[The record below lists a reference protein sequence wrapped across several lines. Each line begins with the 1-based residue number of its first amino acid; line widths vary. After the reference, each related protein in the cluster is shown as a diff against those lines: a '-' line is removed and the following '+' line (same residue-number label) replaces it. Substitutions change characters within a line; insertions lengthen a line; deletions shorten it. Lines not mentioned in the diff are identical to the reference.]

1 MTRESIGVSAGLQQY
16 IVDHGTTPPDDLLNE
31 LVTETRSV
39 LPDRAGMQIGPDQ
52 ATLTTFLVRLIGAK
66 NAVEVGTFT
75 GMSSLS
81 IARGLPDDGKLICFD
96 ISEEFTSIARRYWER
111 DGQAH
116 KIELRIGDARN
127 GLSELPQDAALDFAF
142 IDADKPGYLEYWEQ
156 LVPRMRPGG
165 LIAVDNVLW
174 SGRVTDESDTSSGTE
189 AIRAFNDHAAADKRV
204 EVVIVPIGDGLT
216 LARRV

>member
-1 MTRESIGVSAGLQQY
+1 MTRDSIAVSTGLQQY
-16 IVDHGTTPPDDLLNE
+16 IVDHGTPPDALLNE
-31 LVTETRSV
+31 LVAETQSV

-52 ATLTTFLVRLIGAK
+52 AALTTFLVRLIGAK

-111 DGQAH
+111 DGQTD
-116 KIELRIGDARN
+116 KIELRIGDART
-127 GLSELPQDAALDFAF
+127 GLSELPEDARLDFAF

-174 SGRVTDESDTSSGTE
+174 GGRVTDGSDTSPNTE
-189 AIRAFNDHAAADKRV
+189 AIRAFNEHAAADKRV
-204 EVVIVPIGDGLT
+204 DVVILPVGDGLT
-216 LARRV
+216 LARRL